1 MTTQQQSVLGA
12 QPFLRG
18 LSDEHLTRLS
28 TLCQHVAVPSRQRI
42 LKEGTTADRFWL
54 IDAGQVTLDA
64 TVPGQGR
71 LIIGA
76 LGRGDVLGLSWLAAP
91 YQWRFGAITTQ
102 PMQGFEFEARAVRVA
117 CDRDPA
123 LGYELCQRFTAA
135 VVRRLH
141 TTRARLLEAHAH
153 PGLRAL
159 TSRPW
164 PTHAAPARPAPAAL
178 ALALRRPSGACA
190 RCGPGSGRLL
200 LRGATGR
207 RTPGAAGRGSLR
219 AAGRCGGAR
228 PL

>member
-18 LSDEHLTRLS
+18 LSDEQLARLS

-42 LKEGTTADRFWL
+42 FEEGTTADRFWL

-102 PMQGFEFEARAVRVA
+102 PMQGFEFEARAVRAA
-117 CDRDPA
+117 CERDPA

-159 TSRPW
+159 TP
-164 PTHAAPARPAPAAL
+164 
-178 ALALRRPSGACA
+178 ALRRPSGACA
-190 RCGPGSGRLL
+190 RCGPGSGRPL

-207 RTPGAAGRGSLR
+207 RTPGAAGRESLR
-219 AAGRCGGAR
+219 AAGRSGDAR

>member
-1 MTTQQQSVLGA
+1 MTAQQQSVLGA

-18 LSDEHLTRLS
+18 LSEEHLARLS
-28 TLCQHVAVPSRQRI
+28 MLCQHVAVPSRQR
-42 LKEGTTADRFWL
+42 LFEEGTTADRFWL

-91 YQWRFGAITTQ
+91 YQWRFGALTTQ
-102 PMQGFEFEARAVRVA
+102 AMQGFEFEARTVRGA

-141 TTRARLLEAHAH
+141 TTRARLLEAHSH
-153 PGLRAL
+153 RGMP
-159 TSRPW
+159 S
-164 PTHAAPARPAPAAL
+164 L
-178 ALALRRPSGACA
+178 AGRGITTPSGASG
-190 RCGPGSGRLL
+190 RSGPGSGR
-200 LRGATGR
+200 RWPRAATGL
-207 RTPGAAGRGSLR
+207 RTRGAAGRGSPR
-219 AAGRCGGAR
+219 AAGRSGGAR
-228 PL
+228 PR